1 VHREYD
7 VIGEV
12 MNLAARLMQAAPN
25 AILCDAATHRTA
37 RSRLRFQDLPSISV
51 KGKTTSVEV
60 DRPVEP
66 TGKPHGPRAM
76 LGRVDE
82 RAALAERLRALEE
95 HTGGLVV
102 VDGEPGIGKSRLL
115 ADLLARAHT
124 DGVRCLAGAGD
135 AIERATPYHAWRPIF
150 ADLMGSVGIDVEER
164 RRRVLA
170 RLQADPEMARLA
182 PLLNSVL
189 PLDLPDNELT
199 AQLTGEVRADNTR
212 QLLVQLLQP
221 TSATRAGR
229 AAPLPIVLDDAHWF
243 DSASWALTRLG
254 LRESGRCCWSWPPA
268 RWSSR
273 SRTTTGGSA
282 RTRPPSICDWSR

>member
-1 VHREYD
+1 VPAALRELGVRCAIGLATGRAFCGAVGSEVHREYD

-102 VDGEPGIGKSRLL
+102 VDGEPG
-115 ADLLARAHT
+115 
-124 DGVRCLAGAGD
+124 
-135 AIERATPYHAWRPIF
+135 
-150 ADLMGSVGIDVEER
+150 
-164 RRRVLA
+164 
-170 RLQADPEMARLA
+170 
-182 PLLNSVL
+182 
-189 PLDLPDNELT
+189 
-199 AQLTGEVRADNTR
+199 
-212 QLLVQLLQP
+212 
-221 TSATRAGR
+221 
-229 AAPLPIVLDDAHWF
+229 
-243 DSASWALTRLG
+243 SASRGCWPT
-254 LRESGRCCWSWPPA
+254 CWSGPTLMA
-268 RWSSR
+268 
-273 SRTTTGGSA
+273 
-282 RTRPPSICDWSR
+282 